1 MAKKPTRQKQKKSR
15 SAPTMAMAAAAGA
28 AAAAAI
34 PEVRLPPG
42 GTLDVLVDVG
52 PMTIDYTIAYAGEH
66 LFSSLV
72 DSSHPVPLVSGTRF
86 LAWHFEHT
94 QKNWTHTIGVSV
106 NQGAVQVLESRS
118 EANKD
123 SDSSIGF
130 AVIVS

>member
-1 MAKKPTRQKQKKSR
+1 MAKKPTGKKKKSR
-15 SAPTMAMAAAAGA
+15 SAPTIAVAAAAGA

-52 PMTIDYTIAYAGEH
+52 PMTIDYTVAYAGEH

-72 DSSHPVPLVSGTRF
+72 DSAHPVPLISGTRF

-94 QKNWTHTIGVSV
+94 QKNWTHAIGVSV
-106 NQGAVQVLESRS
+106 NKGAVQILESRS